1 MVGNISIP
9 DHTALFCVHQ
19 HMIRKNKMIEESKI
33 RNYFITLT
41 NIISV
46 LKDIFQ
52 RNVDRYLSRI
62 RNERAR
68 ERAKNYFA
76 AYRTVAQWG
85 KRKRQAPERLNIAS
99 TKKKSYL

>member
-19 HMIRKNKMIEESKI
+19 HMVRRNKMIEESKI
-33 RNYFITLT
+33 RNYSIRLSNFM
-41 NIISV
+41 SV
-46 LKDIFQ
+46 LREIFQ

-62 RNERAR
+62 QNERAR

-76 AYRTVAQWG
+76 AYRTLAQWE
-85 KRKRQAPERLNIAS
+85 KRKRQPPERLNIAS
-99 TKKKSYL
+99 TKKK